1 MTEQR
6 DSGIARRGAAS
17 LWRGWLR
24 ERPITLAILPVVVLL
39 IVGISVMSDYS
50 ARVNSQLERLQTA
63 QSDNTTWI
71 ISQLEVDILR
81 LRTALAEAM
90 AVPAGADDS
99 AELATV
105 RRTFDITYSRV
116 TVIEGSEF
124 ELETTGDP
132 RLAEAWD
139 WLTGFVRGH
148 AAIID
153 QPDAALRAELPAL
166 RAELTANQDVVRYY
180 AVTGLQEMIRRSNDE
195 RLGLKNLLS
204 NFSLVAV
211 VMILLLAGIVWVL
224 ALLHRSLEHRAKMAE
239 RAISNLRTMIEA
251 SLDAVIVID
260 TDGRVTHFNSAAA
273 MIFGYTRDEALGRDM
288 GEMCL
293 PERFREDHRGGME
306 RYLATGTGAVAN
318 KGRVLLTAKRRDGRE
333 FPVEAAIVS
342 DRNAD
347 GDPIFIGFVRDVSD
361 RVRIENTLRQA
372 RDDAMQSARAKSRF
386 LAVMSHEM
394 RTPLNGVIAALDVI
408 ERTTRLSA
416 KQAQFLQIARSCSR
430 TALDQIGDVLELTR
444 MEDGQT
450 VDRPVAFDLDRL
462 LGEIVAQSRPL
473 ARARGNELSYRLD
486 AGLEGR
492 QLDGYRRLLS
502 RVLMNLIG
510 NAIKFTDN
518 GRVTVRGRI
527 EAEEANEGLLVR
539 FEVTDTGVGI
549 PFDKQ
554 TRIFENFE
562 TLDDSYSRTAEGS
575 GLGLGIARRAVESMG
590 GEIGVVSSLG
600 KGSTFWFTARF
611 RVVAAAPEPAPPP
624 APAPKPARRRAGAEA
639 GRKLDVLVAED
650 NEVNRIVLREM
661 LQTLGHRPVMA
672 ENGRRAVQ
680 IAGES
685 RFDVILM
692 DISMPE
698 MDGLEASE
706 RIRTSGGP
714 SALAALVAVTAHA
727 LKEDIAEFESH
738 GLSTV
743 LTKPVTFD
751 QLSKTLATV
760 IGDSPAP
767 TAPPPAEARATSP
780 APASVLDRAVLEEA
794 REMLG
799 PEGFAS
805 LAVRFVAETDERIAA
820 ILDQVRRG
828 EAEGLPET
836 IHLVAGSG
844 AVMGGADLAALMRR
858 LERLARSDGAAALA
872 PHAGDI
878 AAVWQATRAEIT
890 AASAA
895 AAEPG

>member
-1 MTEQR
+1 MTAPD
-6 DSGIARRGAAS
+6 DSGTARS
-17 LWRGWLR
+17 PWRGWLR
-24 ERPITLAILPVVVLL
+24 ERPVLLAVIPVIVLL

-50 ARVNSQLERLQTA
+50 ARVNRQLERLQTA

-90 AVPAGADDS
+90 AVPPGRDDAG
-99 AELATV
+99 ELAAV
-105 RRTFDITYSRV
+105 RRAFDITYSRV
-116 TVIEGSEF
+116 AVIEGSEF
-124 ELETTGDP
+124 QLETTGDA

-139 WLTGFVRGH
+139 WLTGFVRDH
-148 AAIID
+148 AQIID
-153 QPDAALRAELPAL
+153 QPDAALRGDLPAL
-166 RAELTANQDVVRYY
+166 RAEMAARQDLVRYY

-195 RLGLKNLLS
+195 RLGLKQLLS
-204 NFSLVAV
+204 NFSLIAV
-211 VMILLLAGIVWVL
+211 IMILLLAGIVWVL
-224 ALLHRSLEHRAKMAE
+224 ALLHRSLEQRAKMAE

-260 TDGRVTHFNSAAA
+260 TEGRVTHFNSAAA
-273 MIFGYTRDEALGRDM
+273 TIFGYSRDEALGRDM

-293 PERFREDHRGGME
+293 PERFRADHKQGMD
-306 RYLATGTGAVAN
+306 RYLATGKGAVAN
-318 KGRVLLTAKRRDGRE
+318 KGRVMLTAKRRDGRE

-361 RVRIENTLRQA
+361 RVRIETTLRQA

-430 TALDQIGDVLELTR
+430 SALEQIGDVLELTR

-450 VDRPVAFDLDRL
+450 VDRAVAFDLGRL
-462 LGEIVAQSRPL
+462 LDDIVAQSRPL
-473 ARARGNELSYRLD
+473 AKARGNELSCQLD
-486 AGLEGR
+486 AELGGR
-492 QLDGYRRLLS
+492 QLDGYQRLLS

-510 NAIKFTDN
+510 NAIKFTEN
-518 GRVTVRGRI
+518 GRVTLRGRI
-527 EAEEANEGLLVR
+527 EAEEDEGALLVR
-539 FEVTDTGVGI
+539 FEVTDTGIGI

-575 GLGLGIARRAVESMG
+575 GLGLGIARRAVETMG
-590 GEIGVVSSLG
+590 GEIGVVSSVG

-611 RVVAAAPEPAPPP
+611 RSVAEPAAP
-624 APAPKPARRRAGAEA
+624 APAQPSARLRPAGE
-639 GRKLDVLVAED
+639 GRQLDVLVAED
-650 NEVNRIVLREM
+650 NEVNRVVLREM

-680 IAGES
+680 LAGES

-714 SALAALVAVTAHA
+714 SAGAALVAVTAHA
-727 LKEDIAEFESH
+727 LKDDIAEFASH
-738 GLSTV
+738 GLTTV

-751 QLSKTLATV
+751 RLQATLAAAAQ
-760 IGDSPAP
+760 DPARP
-767 TAPPPAEARATSP
+767 DVPAAPEAEEPDA
-780 APASVLDRAVLEEA
+780 APSVLDRAVLDEA

-799 PEGFAS
+799 PDGFAT
-805 LAVRFVAETDERIAA
+805 LAGRFLSETEDRIAA
-820 ILDQVRRG
+820 ILAQVHRG
-828 EAEGLPET
+828 EGDGLPEA
-836 IHLVAGSG
+836 IHLVAGSS
-844 AVMGGADLAALMRR
+844 AVMGGAGLAALMRR
-858 LERLARSDGAAALA
+858 LEGLARREGAAALE
-872 PHAGDI
+872 PHLEDI
-878 AAVWQATRAEIT
+878 AATWDATRAALAQ
-890 AASAA
+890 AAGRET
-895 AAEPG
+895 EPG

>member
-1 MTEQR
+1 VTPKPA
-6 DSGIARRGAAS
+6 SGRAGHGP
-17 LWRGWLR
+17 WRAWLR
-24 ERPITLAILPVVVLL
+24 DRPITLAIIPVIVLL
-39 IVGISVMSDYS
+39 VVGISVMSDYS

-90 AVPAGADDS
+90 AVPSGGDDGE
-99 AELATV
+99 ELAAV

-124 ELETTGDP
+124 QLETTGDA
-132 RLAEAWD
+132 RLAEAWA
-139 WLTGFVRGH
+139 WLTGFMRDH
-148 AAIID
+148 AEVID
-153 QPDAALRAELPAL
+153 QPDAALRADLPAL
-166 RAELTANQDVVRYY
+166 REELAERQDLVRYY
-180 AVTGLQEMIRRSNDE
+180 AVTGLQEMIRRSNGE

-204 NFSLVAV
+204 NFSLIAV
-211 VMILLLAGIVWVL
+211 IMILLLAGIVWVL
-224 ALLHRSLEHRAKMAE
+224 ALLHRSLEQRAKMSE

-260 TDGRVTHFNSAAA
+260 TDGRVTHFNSAAVT
-273 MIFGYTRDEALGRDM
+273 IFGYTRDEALGRDM

-293 PERFREDHRGGME
+293 PERFRQDHRRGME
-306 RYLATGTGAVAN
+306 RYLATGSGAVAN
-318 KGRVLLTAKRRDGRE
+318 KGRVMLTAQRRDGRE

-416 KQAQFLQIARSCSR
+416 KQAQFLQIARSCSG
-430 TALDQIGDVLELTR
+430 TALEQIGDVLELTR
-444 MEDGQT
+444 MEDGQS
-450 VDRPVAFDLDRL
+450 VDRAVAFDLDRL

-473 ARARGNELSYRLD
+473 ARARGNELSYILD
-486 AGLEGR
+486 AGLQGR

-510 NAIKFTDN
+510 NAIKFTEN
-518 GRVTVRGRI
+518 GRVTLRGRI
-527 EAEEANEGLLVR
+527 EAEEDGDDLLVR

-554 TRIFENFE
+554 TRIFANFE

-611 RVVAAAPEPAPPP
+611 RVVAGVAEPAPSPEPA
-624 APAPKPARRRAGAEA
+624 AEHRPARRRAGADP
-639 GRKLDVLVAED
+639 GPRLDVLVAED

-661 LQTLGHRPVMA
+661 LQSLGHRPVMA

-680 IAGES
+680 IAGET

-714 SALAALVAVTAHA
+714 SAQAALVAVTAHA
-727 LKEDIAEFESH
+727 LKEDIAEFASH
-738 GLSTV
+738 GLATV

-751 QLSKTLATV
+751 QLTRTLAGVTG
-760 IGDSPAP
+760 GDPSAEGP
-767 TAPPPAEARATSP
+767 APPPAA
-780 APASVLDRAVLEEA
+780 ASVLDRAVLDEA

-805 LAVRFVAETDERIAA
+805 LAQRFLTETEDRVAA
-820 ILDQVRRG
+820 ILDQIDRDV
-828 EAEGLPET
+828 AEGLPET

-858 LERLARSDGAAALA
+858 LERLARAEGAAALA
-872 PHAGDI
+872 PHAGEI
-878 AAVWQATRAEIT
+878 AAVWQATKREIAA

-895 AAEPG
+895 NPG